1 MRSVGGLLDRY
12 VLRRYVAAYGLCLA
26 GFLML
31 FLVIDFSMRVDN
43 IIEAA
48 PTVRKAG
55 LSLWPLVAEYYGT
68 KLVWFATIVGPFLTL
83 FAAIAALIAFGRH
96 NELTPM
102 IAAGRSHHR
111 VLAPMYAFAALA
123 ALALAGAEDR
133 IVPRLMK
140 RNAAIDNTFD
150 PGKHSEAPPHLRDES
165 TGNIYS
171 VEKWLPAQQ
180 RLVDVHVLSYHDP
193 DGRLPDGRL
202 DAAALVFARNRETK
216 EIGWFPVDGTLT
228 PDAAG
233 AGGALPPLRRLAPD
247 EPIAFKMMPAKVS
260 LVAASAQPG
269 LEHDELVALIKAND
283 QRYDLSMLLL
293 TRQTRPASSLVLL
306 LLGLPFV
313 LRQGQRT
320 IAAGLAV
327 ALCTCGAYMAVDFF
341 FQQLGNRGEVQ
352 PLIAAWFAPSLFG
365 SLAIARLD
373 RVSG

>member
-1 MRSVGGLLDRY
+1 
-12 VLRRYVAAYGLCLA
+12 
-26 GFLML
+26 
-31 FLVIDFSMRVDN
+31 
-43 IIEAA
+43 
-48 PTVRKAG
+48 
-55 LSLWPLVAEYYGT
+55 
-68 KLVWFATIVGPFLTL
+68 
-83 FAAIAALIAFGRH
+83 
-96 NELTPM
+96 
-102 IAAGRSHHR
+102 
-111 VLAPMYAFAALA
+111 
-123 ALALAGAEDR
+123 
-133 IVPRLMK
+133 MK

>member
-1 MRSVGGLLDRY
+1 LRSVGGLLDRY
-12 VLRRYVAAYGLCLA
+12 VLRRYVAAYGLCLG

-31 FLVIDFSMRVDN
+31 FFVIDFSMRVDN

-133 IVPRLMK
+133 IVQRLMK
-140 RNAAIDNTFD
+140 RNAAIEYTFE
-150 PGKHSEAPPHLRDES
+150 PGKHGDAPPHLRDES

-171 VEKWLPAQQ
+171 AQKWLPTQQ
-180 RLVDVHVLSYHDP
+180 RLLDVHVLSYHDP
-193 DGRLPDGRL
+193 AGRLPDGRL

-216 EIGWFPVDGTLT
+216 EIGWFPVDGALT
-228 PDAAG
+228 PNVDG
-233 AGGALPPLRRLAPD
+233 SGGALPSVRRLAPD
-247 EPIAFKMMPAKVS
+247 EPIAFKMMPADVA
-260 LVAASAQPG
+260 LAAASAQPG
-269 LEHDELVALIKAND
+269 LEHDELVALIKANE

-341 FQQLGNRGEVQ
+341 FQQLGNRGEVT

-373 RVSG
+373 RLGE